1 MDKHTGIGKLLE
13 INKLHAG
20 RYDAPESTLARRL
33 YRASHPTEIGV
44 FKCMDGR
51 LHLPV
56 MTNTAVGILQPW
68 RNLGGKFN
76 LGWPGLL
83 YTVREWVSYAISRGR
98 NCMPIA
104 TYHFSRGDEH
114 RGCKGFNYDT
124 KAAIK
129 FSQEL
134 KEQFDRVFGKGPVY
148 AVQMG
153 IETDLEAL
161 ILHGDNGDMVD
172 LSEISEQSTD
182 DLQKLIAKLYPD
194 MPPVMQADLLPI
206 VSGNI
211 AHIKDIRAENRPIA
225 KAEHQEWVL
234 GIGRGFDWLH
244 EINTALLI
252 GPYDPRLWKTIA
264 VGAGLLL
271 DNINSGRINPQDGV
285 VLITSAIYRD
295 PIGSNRNLA
304 EEKTKFL
311 HDFAVE
317 VITAEVPDLLPHLEH
332 LTTTVDMNTRVLD
345 VLESINP
352 K

>member
-1 MDKHTGIGKLLE
+1 MNTRTGISRLLE
-13 INKLHAG
+13 LNKTHAAAF
-20 RYDAPESTLARRL
+20 DAPENTLARRL
-33 YRASHPTEIGV
+33 YRVQHPTEIGV

-56 MTNTAVGILQPW
+56 MTNTAIGMMQPW

-83 YTVREWVSYAISRGR
+83 YTVREWVSYGINKGR
-98 NCMPIA
+98 SCMPIV

-129 FSQEL
+129 FSKEL
-134 KEQFDRVFGKGPVY
+134 KEQFDRVFGRGPVY
-148 AVQMG
+148 AVQIG

-161 ILHGDNGDMVD
+161 ILHGDNGEIVD
-172 LSEISEQSTD
+172 LSEISEHSQD
-182 DLQKLIAKLYPD
+182 DLSKLVSRLYPN
-194 MPPVMQADLLPI
+194 MPTIMQADLLPI
-206 VSGNI
+206 IIGNI
-211 AHIKDIRAENRPIA
+211 AHIAEIKAENRPIA
-225 KAEHQEWVL
+225 EAEHQEWVL

-271 DNINSGRINPQDGV
+271 DNINSGRIDPKNGV
-285 VLITSAIYRD
+285 VLMTSTIYRD

-317 VITAEVPDLLPHLEH
+317 VITAEVPDLLPYLEH
-332 LTTTVDMNTRVLD
+332 FVTTVDMNTRVLD
-345 VLESINP
+345 VIE
-352 K
+352 

>member
-1 MDKHTGIGKLLE
+1 MDHTGIEKIIT
-13 INKLHAG
+13 INRKHAAEF
-20 RYDAPESTLARRL
+20 DAPETALARRL
-33 YRASHPTEIGV
+33 YRAQHPTEIGV

-56 MTNTAVGILQPW
+56 MTNTAIGIMQPW

-83 YTVREWVSYAISRGR
+83 YTVREWVNYSMYKGR
-98 NCMPIA
+98 NCMPVV

-124 KAAIK
+124 DAART
-129 FSQEL
+129 FSHNL

-161 ILHGDNGDMVD
+161 ILHGDNGEVID
-172 LSEISEQSTD
+172 LSEVTSASEDNLTA
-182 DLQKLIAKLYPD
+182 LITKLYPN
-194 MPPVMQADLLPI
+194 MPQVMQSDLLP
-206 VSGNI
+206 VVQGNI
-211 AHIKDIRAENRPIA
+211 AHIAEIKAGNRPIA
-225 KAEHQEWVL
+225 EAEHQEWVL

-252 GPYDPRLWKTIA
+252 GPYDPRLWNTIT
-264 VGAGLLL
+264 VGAKLLL
-271 DNINSGRINPQDGV
+271 DNIQSGRIDPKQGV
-285 VLITSAIYRD
+285 VLLTSAPYRE
-295 PIGSNRNLA
+295 PIGANRNLA
-304 EEKTKFL
+304 EEKSHFL
-311 HDFAVE
+311 QDFATE
-317 VITAEVPDLLPHLEH
+317 VITKEVPDLLPHLEH
-332 LTTTVDMNTRVLD
+332 LTTTVDMNTRVMNIL
-345 VLESINP
+345 